1 MCASSLGRA
10 HAWTHPAKPLQPCA
24 RPKAKRALTW
34 RTLSGGA
41 LVSCARAREQLLGR
55 ARPVLKTV
63 LRGFRNNE
71 WHALGARVL
80 VGALVQFGVNWTSPR
95 RGFHVRLASALP
107 WTRPSGATRPIG
119 HRPPTSHCNRRCKE
133 IKANRIFMGQRVAD
147 GYDLSHLR
155 PGVMY
160 YCLEDTA
167 KKKRDCYRSS
177 FEVSELIGDDWPSH
191 PRADVFYL
199 TGSGGNGPGDSTG
212 LTLVDITGASG
223 AAETKRANLADW
235 IEAEEDN
242 INALYGQKN
251 KPFVVRGVVL
261 APFEARYDAKT
272 AQKRGSVDVVFG
284 AKAFALLGGLQ
295 QAVGLSE
302 D

>member
-1 MCASSLGRA
+1 M
-10 HAWTHPAKPLQPCA
+10 
-24 RPKAKRALTW
+24 
-34 RTLSGGA
+34 
-41 LVSCARAREQLLGR
+41 
-55 ARPVLKTV
+55 
-63 LRGFRNNE
+63 
-71 WHALGARVL
+71 
-80 VGALVQFGVNWTSPR
+80 
-95 RGFHVRLASALP
+95 RLASALP

-133 IKANRIFMGQRVAD
+133 IEANRIFKGQSVDD

-167 KKKRDCYRSS
+167 KRMFDCSGSS
-177 FEVSELIGDDWPSH
+177 FEVSERIADNWPSH

-199 TGSGGNGPGDSTG
+199 TGSGGKGPGGSTG

-223 AAETKRANLADW
+223 AAEKKRKNLADW
-235 IEAEEDN
+235 IEAEEKA
-242 INALYGQKN
+242 INKKYGQKK

-261 APFEARYDAKT
+261 APFDTRYNAET
-272 AQKRGSVDVVFG
+272 AHTRGSVDVVFG
-284 AKAFALLGGLQ
+284 ADAFALLGGCNRRW
-295 QAVGLSE
+295 

>member
-1 MCASSLGRA
+1 M
-10 HAWTHPAKPLQPCA
+10 
-24 RPKAKRALTW
+24 
-34 RTLSGGA
+34 
-41 LVSCARAREQLLGR
+41 
-55 ARPVLKTV
+55 
-63 LRGFRNNE
+63 
-71 WHALGARVL
+71 
-80 VGALVQFGVNWTSPR
+80 
-95 RGFHVRLASALP
+95 RLASALP

-119 HRPPTSHCNRRCKE
+119 HRPPTSHCNRRCEE
-133 IKANRIFMGQRVAD
+133 IEANRIFKGQRAAE

-167 KKKRDCYRSS
+167 KQESHCVGSS
-177 FEVSELIGDDWPSH
+177 FEVMQRNAGNWPSH

-199 TGSGGNGPGDSTG
+199 TGSGGNGPGGSTG

-223 AAETKRANLADW
+223 AAETKRNNLAGW
-235 IEAEEDN
+235 IEAEEDA
-242 INALYGQKN
+242 INERYRCEL

-261 APFEARYDAKT
+261 APFEAKYNAKT
-272 AQKRGSVDVVFG
+272 AQKRRSVDVVFG
-284 AKAFALLGGLQ
+284 PDAFALLGGLQ